1 MEQTK
6 RVFPTKHL
14 IWVDKVAFDNFL
26 AAARGVIESFDI
38 QDGID
43 AWELNLEQ
51 ADALTKLSEYLEDFD
66 PAQPVPVELP
76 TEPEVEVHADG
87 ALEVSE
93 VVQ

>member
-14 IWVDKVAFDNFL
+14 MWVDKEEFDNFL
-26 AAARGVIESFDI
+26 AAARGVKESFDI
-38 QDGID
+38 QEGID

-51 ADALTKLSEYLEDFD
+51 ANALTKLSECVQAFD
-66 PAQPVPVELP
+66 PAQPVPVKLP

-87 ALEVSE
+87 AVEVSK